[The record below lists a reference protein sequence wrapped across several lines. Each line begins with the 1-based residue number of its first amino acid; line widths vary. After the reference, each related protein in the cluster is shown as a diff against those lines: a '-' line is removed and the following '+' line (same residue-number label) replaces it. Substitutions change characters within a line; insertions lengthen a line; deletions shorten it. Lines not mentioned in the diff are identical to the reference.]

1 VLPVRW
7 SIHDDLNEHLIRALE
22 TDLDILFP
30 TFSALLPILF
40 DKVLV
45 FPLFGSEPMPN
56 LNRTLTG
63 PHVRFGVQQILD
75 FAEPVRTCSN
85 R

>member
-1 VLPVRW
+1 MEIARADQIFDHTNEPRA
-7 SIHDDLNEHLIRALE
+7 HLNG
-22 TDLDILFP
+22 LDIPENF
-30 TFSALLPILF
+30 ALPPLAAVRA
-40 DKVLV
+40 DVV

-56 LNRTLTG
+56 LNRTRTG
-63 PHVRFGVQQILD
+63 PHVRFGVRQILD